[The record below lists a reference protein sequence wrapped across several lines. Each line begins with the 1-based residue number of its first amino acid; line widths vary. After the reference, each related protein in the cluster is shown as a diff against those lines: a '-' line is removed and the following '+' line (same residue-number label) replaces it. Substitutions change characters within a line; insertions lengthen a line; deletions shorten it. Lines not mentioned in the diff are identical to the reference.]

1 MADISE
7 IEEALI
13 PRLVLCLRVAKKKS
27 PFGYLALGR
36 VADHFKLILFEVIVN
51 VK

>member
-1 MADISE
+1 MFFFLQDLSFLMTVALGISDISE

-27 PFGYLALGR
+27 S
-36 VADHFKLILFEVIVN
+36 
-51 VK
+51 